1 MKVVPQLMFQRDL
14 GEVVALWTQAF
25 PDMTVV
31 DLSAP
36 GEPRRISADP
46 AGQELILF
54 HSPISHEFD
63 FTPSISMVVIC
74 DRADEVDRLAEVLGK
89 GGKVFMPLDSYPFS
103 PRFTW
108 VADRFGVSWQLMQQP
123 GGRDE

>member
-1 MKVVPQLMFQRDL
+1 MKAIPQLMFQRDL

-25 PDMTVV
+25 PDMSVAE
-31 DLSAP
+31 LSAT
-36 GEPRRISADP
+36 GEPRRVSVNP

-54 HSPISHEFD
+54 HSPVSHPFD
-63 FTPSISMVVIC
+63 FTPSISLVVTC
-74 DRADEVDRLAEVLGK
+74 DRADEVNRLAEVLGK
-89 GGKVFMPLDSYPFS
+89 DGKVFMPLDSYPFS

-123 GGRDE
+123 EGQG

>member
-1 MKVVPQLMFQRDL
+1 MKAVPQLMFQRDL

-25 PDMTVV
+25 PDMVV
-31 DLSAP
+31 TELSTP
-36 GEPRRISADP
+36 DEPRRVSVNP

-54 HSPISHEFD
+54 HSPVSHEFD
-63 FTPSISMVVIC
+63 FTPSISLTVTC
-74 DRADEVDRLAEVLGK
+74 DRADEVDHLAAVLGK

-123 GGRDE
+123 KGQG